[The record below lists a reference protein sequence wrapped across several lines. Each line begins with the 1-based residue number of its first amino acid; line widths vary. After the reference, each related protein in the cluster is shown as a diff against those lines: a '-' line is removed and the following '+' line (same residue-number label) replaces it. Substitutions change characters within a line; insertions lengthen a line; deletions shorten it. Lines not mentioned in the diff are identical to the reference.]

1 MDFRSLFIDKDKIVM
16 ANMELGV
23 ALNSLD
29 EAIVLNQ
36 LNYWIERNKDANR
49 NFRDGHYWVYNS
61 YEAWRKQDFPVWS
74 ATKIKRIF
82 SSLEGKGIVLSANY
96 NKLAIDKTKWY
107 TIDYDKLKKFI
118 EEYSKGQ
125 NETPTDQYEISK
137 DADDQPIDQNDQ
149 TLDQSERALP
159 DTNYRDYST
168 ENTNIDLHTDATKDK
183 TLSNDNGEAKTSS
196 SENRK
201 KMTAPKTALEKYL
214 GKKADE
220 QDMIER
226 LAAICSENYD
236 NDTANEIFISL
247 THYFERFKEK
257 FGKIHPILKDS
268 TLLRFTEKM
277 DCFYDDRYSHF
288 GRLIGQDN
296 AYIKMID
303 MFLDG
308 DFGAI
313 KGYETNYHLSA
324 FMSDEVLNRLAQ
336 RLFELGEVE

>member
-1 MDFRSLFIDKDKIVM
+1 M
-16 ANMELGV
+16 A
-23 ALNSLD
+23 
-29 EAIVLNQ
+29 
-36 LNYWIERNKDANR
+36 
-49 NFRDGHYWVYNS
+49 
-61 YEAWRKQDFPVWS
+61 
-74 ATKIKRIF
+74 
-82 SSLEGKGIVLSANY
+82 
-96 NKLAIDKTKWY
+96 
-107 TIDYDKLKKFI
+107 
-118 EEYSKGQ
+118 
-125 NETPTDQYEISK
+125 
-137 DADDQPIDQNDQ
+137 
-149 TLDQSERALP
+149 
-159 DTNYRDYST
+159 
-168 ENTNIDLHTDATKDK
+168 NTNIPVTKIHSYNVSVAADVGINAAVVFYNICFWVEENHANKRNFINGKYWTYNTVKALHTIFPEMTGKQIEYALKKLKDGGYIESAI
-183 TLSNDNGEAKTSS
+183 LSEDTRDRTNWYTVCDFKKWILHEKPDPKEKEVPNQEKEASSENSEMPSDYSSMFNNIYNNIDFDTDNNQSNKNQTDNKPTDNSHKGENINKVNGEAKTSS

-257 FGKIHPILKDS
+257 SGKIHPILKDS

>member
-1 MDFRSLFIDKDKIVM
+1 M
-16 ANMELGV
+16 G
-23 ALNSLD
+23 
-29 EAIVLNQ
+29 
-36 LNYWIERNKDANR
+36 
-49 NFRDGHYWVYNS
+49 
-61 YEAWRKQDFPVWS
+61 
-74 ATKIKRIF
+74 
-82 SSLEGKGIVLSANY
+82 
-96 NKLAIDKTKWY
+96 
-107 TIDYDKLKKFI
+107 
-118 EEYSKGQ
+118 
-125 NETPTDQYEISK
+125 
-137 DADDQPIDQNDQ
+137 
-149 TLDQSERALP
+149 
-159 DTNYRDYST
+159 
-168 ENTNIDLHTDATKDK
+168 NTNIPVTKIHSYNVSVAADVGINAAVVFYNICFWVEENHANKRNFINGKYWTYNTVKALHTIFPEMTGKQIEYALKKLKDGGYIESAI
-183 TLSNDNGEAKTSS
+183 LSEDTRDRTNWYTVCDFKKWILHEKPTPQEKEVPNQEKESSSENSEMPSDDSSMFNNIYNNIDFDTNNNQSNKNQTDNKPTDNSHKGENINKVNGEAKTSS

-257 FGKIHPILKDS
+257 SGKIHPILKDS
-268 TLLRFTEKM
+268 TLLRFAEKM

-308 DFGAI
+308 DFGAV

-336 RLFELGEVE
+336 RLFELGEVQ

>member
-1 MDFRSLFIDKDKIVM
+1 M
-16 ANMELGV
+16 G
-23 ALNSLD
+23 
-29 EAIVLNQ
+29 
-36 LNYWIERNKDANR
+36 
-49 NFRDGHYWVYNS
+49 
-61 YEAWRKQDFPVWS
+61 
-74 ATKIKRIF
+74 
-82 SSLEGKGIVLSANY
+82 
-96 NKLAIDKTKWY
+96 
-107 TIDYDKLKKFI
+107 
-118 EEYSKGQ
+118 
-125 NETPTDQYEISK
+125 
-137 DADDQPIDQNDQ
+137 
-149 TLDQSERALP
+149 
-159 DTNYRDYST
+159 
-168 ENTNIDLHTDATKDK
+168 NTNIPVTKIHSYNVSVAADVGINAAVVFYNICFWVEENHANKRNFINGKYWTYNTVKALHTIFPEMTGKQIEYALKKLKDGGYIESAI
-183 TLSNDNGEAKTSS
+183 LSEDTRDRTNWYTVCDFKKWILHEKPTPQEKEVPNQEKEYSSENSEMPSDDSSMFNNIDFDTDNNKSNKNQTNNKPTDNSHKGENINKVNGEAKTSS

-257 FGKIHPILKDS
+257 SGKIHPILKDS
-268 TLLRFTEKM
+268 TLLRFAEKM

-308 DFGAI
+308 DFGAV

>member
-1 MDFRSLFIDKDKIVM
+1 M
-16 ANMELGV
+16 G
-23 ALNSLD
+23 
-29 EAIVLNQ
+29 
-36 LNYWIERNKDANR
+36 
-49 NFRDGHYWVYNS
+49 
-61 YEAWRKQDFPVWS
+61 
-74 ATKIKRIF
+74 
-82 SSLEGKGIVLSANY
+82 
-96 NKLAIDKTKWY
+96 
-107 TIDYDKLKKFI
+107 
-118 EEYSKGQ
+118 
-125 NETPTDQYEISK
+125 
-137 DADDQPIDQNDQ
+137 
-149 TLDQSERALP
+149 
-159 DTNYRDYST
+159 
-168 ENTNIDLHTDATKDK
+168 NTNIPETKVHSYNVSVAADVGINAAVVFYNICFWVEENHANKRNFINGKYWTYNTVKALHTIFPEMTGKQIEYALKKLKDGGYIESAI
-183 TLSNDNGEAKTSS
+183 LSEDTRDRTNWYTVCDFKKWILHEKPTPQEKEVPNQEKESSSENSEMPSDDSAMFNNINNNIDFDTDNNRSNKNQTNNKPTNNSHKGENINKVNGETKTSS

-257 FGKIHPILKDS
+257 SGKIHPILKDS
-268 TLLRFTEKM
+268 TLLRFAEKM

-296 AYIKMID
+296 AYIKMVD

-308 DFGAI
+308 DFGAV

-324 FMSDEVLNRLAQ
+324 FMSDEVLNRMAQ